1 MKYKPTFDPL
11 ADTRNIKLLDE
22 LCVWITSNLDSDI
35 GWEQLIAQS
44 KLNHKDLQYLFEK
57 YKQTTPMTYLRK
69 LRQAS
74 NKKHIVLD
82 KMRINPI
89 FITKEN
95 EWLANTTNHFRIVC
109 IKKPYRNFLSAQSPF
124 R

>member
-1 MKYKPTFDPL
+1 MEKKVIFNPL
-11 ADTRNIKLLDE
+11 ADTSNIKLLDE
-22 LCVWITSNLDSDI
+22 LCVWIASNLDSDI

-44 KLNHKDLQYLFEK
+44 KLNHKDLQNLFEK
-57 YKQTTPMTYLRK
+57 YKQTTPMTYVRK

-74 NKKHIVLD
+74 NKKPIVLD

-95 EWLANTTNHFRIVC
+95 E
-109 IKKPYRNFLSAQSPF
+109 
-124 R
+124 